1 MQIEQAAF
9 LGNVPVSKCFLEV
22 KSHRS
27 WIVGGATKAFAV
39 PNTTWV
45 RVYATE
51 CIQSF
56 PMTHLLFSDT
66 NGL

>member
-9 LGNVPVSKCFLEV
+9 LGNVPANKCFLEV
-22 KSHRS
+22 KSYGS
-27 WIVGGATKAFAV
+27 WIVGGATIAFAV

-45 RVYATE
+45 RVYVSE

-56 PMTHLLFSDT
+56 SMTYLLFSDT